1 MTAYYLAAR
10 YSRNP
15 ELCEYRD
22 ELCAKIPGSV
32 VTSRWID
39 QHAGE
44 LEASYTPEVLATRP
58 AECWT
63 FGAHDLEDL
72 DAAQVIVSFTGAGG
86 GGKGGRH
93 IEHGYAIAAG
103 KRLVVVGPRENIFHC
118 HPATEVY
125 ATWDDFLAREAGDHG

>member
-44 LEASYTPEVLATRP
+44 LEASYTP
-58 AECWT
+58 
-63 FGAHDLEDL
+63 EDL